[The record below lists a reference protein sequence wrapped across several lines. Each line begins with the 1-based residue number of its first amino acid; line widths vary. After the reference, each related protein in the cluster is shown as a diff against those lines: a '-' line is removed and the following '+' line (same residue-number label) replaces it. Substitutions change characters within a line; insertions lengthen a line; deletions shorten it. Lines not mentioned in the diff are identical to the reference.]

1 MARKIIKYFRRLSQS
16 MPMKEQLVAAGFK
29 PEHVPGGYQI
39 IGDILL
45 AKFPSSKQ
53 KKKIAKAIAKILPN
67 VRAVCEIKRIGGE
80 FRKPKVVL
88 LFSKGK
94 SSLETVHIEHGIKFK
109 LDVGKLMFSKGNL
122 AERARLAFRVKPQ
135 EVIID
140 MFAGIG
146 YFSLGLARAGAH
158 VISIEK
164 NPVAFRYLKENIKL
178 NNLNITAVKADCRKA
193 KINDK
198 ADRVLMGYFPGTQKF
213 LPAAFKLLKP
223 HGVIHYHN
231 IYNEQSMRTKPIDEL
246 EAAAKKA
253 GYRLVG
259 FAQHVVKSY
268 APHVW
273 HVVVDAEVAKESGT
287 KEFYDKTAEMYDL
300 RQKNAWTEK
309 LREAEIELLRM
320 HTHGSVLDIG
330 CGTGFHLAWLAKNTN
345 CELTGLDT
353 SPKMLETVYKNAS
366 TSKLAE
372 GKAEHLPFG
381 DNTFDTVLCMFSTLN
396 LCDYPKALAE
406 MNRVL
411 KTSGKL
417 VLSVSSIWDNDG
429 KSEKRIRIEKE
440 ILRLHLFNAN
450 ELRAEVE
457 RAGFRIIDFNS
468 LFRAKRPRWG
478 DWTSQVE
485 DDLTAPIERGA
496 MYLCVLEKK

>member
-1 MARKIIKYFRRLSQS
+1 MTLKQ
-16 MPMKEQLVAAGFK
+16 QLIAQGFK
-29 PEHVPGGYQI
+29 AEYVPGGYQI

-53 KKKIAKAIAKILPN
+53 KKKIAKAIAKVLPN
-67 VRAVCEIKRIGGE
+67 VRIVCEIKRIGGE
-80 FRKPKVVL
+80 FRKPKIAL
-88 LFSKGK
+88 LFSKRGK
-94 SSLETVHIEHGIKFK
+94 SLETVHIEHGIKFK
-109 LDVGKLMFSKGNL
+109 LDTSKIMFSKGNL

-146 YFSLGLARAGAH
+146 YFSLGLARAGAAK
-158 VISIEK
+158 VYSIEK
-164 NPVAFRYLKENIKL
+164 NPVAFRYLKQNITLNNIK
-178 NNLNITAVKADCRKA
+178 NIVPVRGDCRKIRI
-193 KINDK
+193 KDK

-273 HVVVDAEVAKESGT
+273 HVVIDAEVAKENGT

-300 RQKNAWTEK
+300 RQKNAWTEH
-309 LREAEIELLRM
+309 LRKAEIELLK
-320 HTHGSVLDIG
+320 THASGSVLDIG
-330 CGTGFHLAWLAKNTN
+330 CGTGYHLAWLAKNTN

-353 SPKMLETVYKNAS
+353 SAKMLETVYKNAP
-366 TSKLAE
+366 TAKLAE

-406 MNRVL
+406 MHRVL
-411 KTSGKL
+411 KTNGKL
-417 VLSVSSIWDNDG
+417 ILSVSSVWDNDG
-429 KSEKRIRIEKE
+429 KTEKRIRIEKE

-457 RAGFRIIDFNS
+457 RAGFRIIKFDS

-478 DWTSQVE
+478 DWSSSVE
-485 DDLTAPIERGA
+485 DDLTQPVERGA